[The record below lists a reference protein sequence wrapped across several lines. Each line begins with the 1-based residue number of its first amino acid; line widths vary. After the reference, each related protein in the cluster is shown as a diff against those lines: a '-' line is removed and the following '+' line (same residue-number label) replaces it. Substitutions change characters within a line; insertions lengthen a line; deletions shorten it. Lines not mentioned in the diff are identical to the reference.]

1 MNQIFSWLVDEGL
14 LEAEI
19 VSRLQSLGLRTDLGR
34 PWCAGN
40 VRALLRNEKYAGHC
54 VYNQQSTKLGA
65 KKVSNPPGMWV
76 RKNGAFE
83 GIVPDD
89 KFAAAQQ
96 ILR

>member
-1 MNQIFSWLVDEGL
+1 MVCGQR
-14 LEAEI
+14 ACA
-19 VSRLQSLGLRTDLGR
+19 LQER
-34 PWCAGN
+34 
-40 VRALLRNEKYAGHC
+40 KYAGHC

-96 ILR
+96 FLR